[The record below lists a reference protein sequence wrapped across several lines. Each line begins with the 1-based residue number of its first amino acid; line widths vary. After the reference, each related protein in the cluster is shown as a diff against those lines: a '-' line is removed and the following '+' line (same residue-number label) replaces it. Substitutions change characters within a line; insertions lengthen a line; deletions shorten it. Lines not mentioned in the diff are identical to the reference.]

1 MQSSVLTN
9 PKERM
14 ENHLAILKK
23 YAERVLTQDD
33 HLMPWEEADKAARME
48 DFFDIGVSF
57 KCTDRELVSVIIR
70 DAFQSS

>member
-23 YAERVLTQDD
+23 YAERALAQDD
-33 HLMPWEEADKAARME
+33 NLMPWEEADKAARME
-48 DFFDIGVSF
+48 DFFDIGASF